1 MYFYD
6 VTVKETARYRKKS
19 HRKFK
24 MTRVSSPTCY
34 TIYQETRNADC
45 HNVETLVV
53 FDSLHPLFAQDSFN
67 PTPFLSAL
75 TTPTTSMLAIFHTSV
90 PLATSFTTYT
100 PPPLSMLRY
109 LATAILT
116 VHSLNHII
124 TKKRAL
130 DRSEAPPLLGL
141 EEGLDG
147 AVLALGSN
155 DPLGSVIEMEHRR
168 RSGRSVVEWFYVPHA
183 GKREPIVL
191 LEDHPAYPRA
201 AQDANASGDAVVSG
215 TTFELGLSEAQ
226 RREREKVVLPYFDAQ
241 SEGGVGQGGRILYD
255 LGAEDDFDEEEDE
268 I

>member
-1 MYFYD
+1 
-6 VTVKETARYRKKS
+6 
-19 HRKFK
+19 
-24 MTRVSSPTCY
+24 
-34 TIYQETRNADC
+34 
-45 HNVETLVV
+45 
-53 FDSLHPLFAQDSFN
+53 
-67 PTPFLSAL
+67 
-75 TTPTTSMLAIFHTSV
+75 MLAIFHTSI
-90 PLATSFTTYT
+90 PLVTSPATYA
-100 PPPLSMLRY
+100 PPPLSLLRY
-109 LATAILT
+109 LATAIIT
-116 VHSLNHII
+116 VHSLNHVV

-147 AVLALGSN
+147 AVIALGSN

-183 GKREPIVL
+183 GKRDTIIL
-191 LEDHPAYPRA
+191 LEDHAAYPKA
-201 AQDANASGDAVVSG
+201 AQDAAAAGDAVSG

-241 SEGGVGQGGRILYD
+241 SNGGVGEGGRILYD